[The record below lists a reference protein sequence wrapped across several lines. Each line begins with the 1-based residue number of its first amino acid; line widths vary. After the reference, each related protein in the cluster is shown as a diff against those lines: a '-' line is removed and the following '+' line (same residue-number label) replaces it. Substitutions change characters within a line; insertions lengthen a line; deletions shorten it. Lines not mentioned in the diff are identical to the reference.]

1 MSVLDK
7 WLSKYAHNGEV
18 ATFATT
24 ATKRNTTHPVN
35 GLVVANRWRQS
46 GDIPDFP
53 RIVAALSPA
62 DGDRKLQGNHVFA
75 PNVAVVANVATPKF
89 RPSAIVINYAESSA
103 TIVCIVCR
111 RDITDMITDPSVA
124 GRRAVLSRLRRG
136 RASVCPQRSKWLRLW
151 SRADDDRRR
160 AGTCVAEML
169 CPSRAGRATSSGR
182 TR

>member
-7 WLSKYAHNGEV
+7 WLNKYAHNGEV

-24 ATKRNTTHPVN
+24 ATNRNSTHPIN

-62 DGDRKLQGNHVFA
+62 GGDKKPQENHVFA

-89 RPSAIVINYAESSA
+89 RPSATVINYAESSA
-103 TIVCIVCR
+103 TIVCIACR
-111 RDITDMITDPSVA
+111 RDITEMMTYPRWGVA
-124 GRRAVLSRLRRG
+124 ARVISHTARPRFNKPV
-136 RASVCPQRSKWLRLW
+136 
-151 SRADDDRRR
+151 
-160 AGTCVAEML
+160 
-169 CPSRAGRATSSGR
+169 R
-182 TR
+182 TIVNAP